1 MATGPLLQLAKY
13 ISEKGLQEEPAVQ
26 HAVWAVTDQHPLE
39 NIYQSDLAGFAAEL
53 LGKSAPEYAIVHQ
66 LPQEAGAP
74 AFRPAPARLEGYFRY
89 NLPEEQIVSFGLY
102 DAEGK
107 VVHHFFTNRKQLR
120 GYHKFR
126 FTFEIRNV
134 PSGDYTVRLVSGNK
148 TIEKMEVKF

>member
-1 MATGPLLQLAKY
+1 MKRGCRKNPLYNTPFGRLRTNIRSKTFTNL
-13 ISEKGLQEEPAVQ
+13 ISRV
-26 HAVWAVTDQHPLE
+26 
-39 NIYQSDLAGFAAEL
+39 L
-53 LGKSAPEYAIVHQ
+53 LRNYWGKSAPEYAIVHQ